1 MALTRGPSTESG
13 KETPVAE
20 GVRDIEASIRTDFH
34 GAMTYGRYL
43 DLDRLLHAQHPVS
56 QPEHHDEMLFI
67 IQHQTSEL
75 WLKLALHELRE
86 ARARFARD
94 DLGMAL
100 KCLAR
105 VKAIQKQLTDQ
116 WTVLAT
122 LTPREYAQFRG
133 SLGSASGFQSY
144 QYRAVEFILGNKH
157 RSMLKVFSSEP
168 EAQALLEGILKEP
181 TVYDEFLRA
190 VARVGY
196 AIPAEVLERDVSE
209 HWTFREELVPVFR
222 EIYES
227 DSTPWGLYEAC
238 EALVDVEDNFQF
250 WRFRHLR
257 TVQRTIGFKTGTGGS
272 SGVGFLKR
280 ALDLTFFPELYAV
293 RTEIGA

>member
-1 MALTRGPSTESG
+1 M
-13 KETPVAE
+13 AE
-20 GVRDIEASIRTDFH
+20 GVRDIEATIRTDLH
-34 GAMTYGRYL
+34 GALTYGRYL
-43 DLDRLLHAQHPVS
+43 DLERLLHAQHPVS
-56 QPEHHDEMLFI
+56 EPEHHDEMLFI
-67 IQHQTSEL
+67 VQHQTTEL
-75 WLKLALHELRE
+75 WLKLMLHELRE
-86 ARARFARD
+86 TRRMFDAD
-94 DLGMAL
+94 DLGRAL

-105 VKAIQKQLTDQ
+105 VKAILKTITEQ

-133 SLGSASGFQSY
+133 FLGPASGFQSH

-157 RSMLKVFSSEP
+157 ARMLEVFTSEP
-168 EAQALLEGILKEP
+168 EAHALLEQLLAEP
-181 TVYDEFLRA
+181 TVYDAFLRA
-190 VARVGY
+190 VGRAGY
-196 AIPAEVLERDVSE
+196 AVPEEVLARDVTQP
-209 HWTFREELVPVFR
+209 WTMQPELVEVFR
-222 EIYES
+222 QIYVSE
-227 DSTPWGLYEAC
+227 DAPWGLYEAC
-238 EALVDVEDNFQF
+238 EALVDVEDAFQF